1 MNARYDV
8 QRFVDAQTS
17 VFDHAFLELKNGRK
31 RSHWMWFIF
40 PQLEGL
46 GHSDM
51 ARRYGISGIQE
62 ALAYAQHP
70 ELGPRLEQC
79 SRALLQWPG
88 RSATDILGSPD
99 DLKLKS
105 SMTLFAIAAPDSPV
119 FQEVI
124 DVFFAGQP
132 DTATL
137 SRLRRTPENTAPS
150 H

>member
-1 MNARYDV
+1 MNARYDL

-17 VFDHAFLELKNGRK
+17 VFDNALLELKSGRK

-51 ARRYGISGIQE
+51 ARRYGISGTQE
-62 ALAYAQHP
+62 ALAYLQHP

-88 RSATDILGSPD
+88 RSATAILGSPD

-105 SMTLFAIAAPDSPV
+105 SMTLFAIAAPDEPV

-124 DVFFAGQP
+124 DVFFSGQP

-137 SRLRRTPENTAPS
+137 SKLQRTP
-150 H
+150 